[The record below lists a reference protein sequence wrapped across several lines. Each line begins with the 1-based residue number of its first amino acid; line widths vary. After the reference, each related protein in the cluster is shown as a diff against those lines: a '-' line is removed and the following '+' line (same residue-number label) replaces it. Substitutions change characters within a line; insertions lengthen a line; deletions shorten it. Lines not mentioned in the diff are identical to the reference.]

1 MSEKQGTIF
10 VISAPSGAGKST
22 VSRLVRQRLPDLAY
36 SVSLTT
42 RPPRPGEQPGV
53 DYHFVTRE
61 DFLARVESGE
71 MAEYAEIYGNLYGTS
86 ARVLADTLAQG
97 RDLLLEIDV
106 EGAAQLRRK
115 FPQGVFIFLEPPSL
129 EELERRLRSR
139 GTEDEEVIQRRLARA
154 QQELAQAEHYD
165 YRVVNDDLEE
175 AVRQV
180 EAIIRRHGR
189 NQPSAA

>member
-1 MSEKQGTIF
+1 MGKQGTIF
-10 VISAPSGAGKST
+10 VLSAPSGAGKST
-22 VSRLVRQRLPDLAY
+22 VSRLVRQRLPHLAY

-53 DYHFVTRE
+53 DYHFVSRE
-61 DFLARVESGE
+61 DFLKRVEAGE

-139 GTEDEEVIQRRLARA
+139 GTEEEEVIRRRLARA
-154 QQELAQAEHYD
+154 QEELAQAERYD
-165 YRVVNDDLEE
+165 YRVVNDDLEQ
-175 AVRQV
+175 AVSQV

-189 NQPSAA
+189 EPPPAA